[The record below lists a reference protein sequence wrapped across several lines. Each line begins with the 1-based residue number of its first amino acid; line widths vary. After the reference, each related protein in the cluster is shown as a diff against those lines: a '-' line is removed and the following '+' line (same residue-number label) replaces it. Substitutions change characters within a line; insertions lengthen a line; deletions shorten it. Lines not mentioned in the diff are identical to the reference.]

1 MCLYVSICM
10 CVCVSEC
17 VCVFVCV
24 NVWVFMVID
33 WCHPTDSDVP
43 HKQGLISR
51 SPFILKCIRNMDKYV
66 MDRYKWDYYSLTVTT
81 YQTNH
86 YGHHEYNY
94 VWAVIK
100 TYVVHIHTQTIE
112 ICTISPFL
120 ERHLTAFRVGLT
132 NNLRTCI
139 IIVYIYWWLLNHFR
153 IATAV

>member
-33 WCHPTDSDVP
+33 WCHPTDSGVP

-66 MDRYKWDYYSLTVTT
+66 MDRYKWDYYSLTLTT

-86 YGHHEYNY
+86 HGHHEYNY

-112 ICTISPFL
+112 IW
-120 ERHLTAFRVGLT
+120 VGLT
-132 NNLRTCI
+132 NNLRSTFTEKI
-139 IIVYIYWWLLNHFR
+139 LPFLLFHMIFR
-153 IATAV
+153 LFFFLFSFWV